1 MPFIK
6 VSEKL
11 FEIYVP
17 MDQGYW
23 QAQIGHIVD
32 INEFRFSFVAKRSI
46 NYIHGFDIVISELS
60 SGCEFRRIPFDGI
73 ELKRTDTKEKA
84 VNLFSNIAL
93 IVAEDIEKLGREDFI
108 EITKRGKT
116 TAFEI
121 CGPMPEIKEVG

>member
-11 FEIYVP
+11 FVIYVP
-17 MDQGYW
+17 IDQGYW
-23 QAQIGHIVD
+23 QARIGHVVD
-32 INEFRFSFVAKRSI
+32 IDEFCFSFVAESSI
-46 NYIHGFDIVISELS
+46 NYIHGVDIVISELS
-60 SGCEFRRIPFDGI
+60 SGCEFRRISIDGI
-73 ELKRTDTKEKA
+73 ETKRTDTKEKI

-93 IVAEDIEKLGREDFI
+93 MIADDIEKSGREDFI